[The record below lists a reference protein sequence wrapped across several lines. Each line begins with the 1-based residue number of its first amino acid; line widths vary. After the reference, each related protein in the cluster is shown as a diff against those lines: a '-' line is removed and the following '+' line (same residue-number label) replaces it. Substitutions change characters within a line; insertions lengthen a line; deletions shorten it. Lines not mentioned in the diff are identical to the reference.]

1 MRLMLALKEDLSN
14 VLSLYETVK
23 KQKFC
28 VWDDEYPTIEKIEY
42 DFNHESLYVLK
53 EENKVIGAISV
64 NYENE
69 LDELIDVWLYTKD
82 VCEIARVVI
91 DPNYQNK
98 GLGEFMINEM
108 CKLLREKGKQCIHLA
123 VAVNNL
129 PAVRIYEKC
138 GFLQDCTIYMYE
150 NHYYLYEK
158 KL

>member
-28 VWDDEYPTIEKIEY
+28 VWDDEYPTIENIEY
-42 DFNHESLYVLK
+42 DFNHECLYVLK

-108 CKLLREKGKQCIHLA
+108 CKLLREKESNVFI
-123 VAVNNL
+123 
-129 PAVRIYEKC
+129 
-138 GFLQDCTIYMYE
+138 
-150 NHYYLYEK
+150 
-158 KL
+158 